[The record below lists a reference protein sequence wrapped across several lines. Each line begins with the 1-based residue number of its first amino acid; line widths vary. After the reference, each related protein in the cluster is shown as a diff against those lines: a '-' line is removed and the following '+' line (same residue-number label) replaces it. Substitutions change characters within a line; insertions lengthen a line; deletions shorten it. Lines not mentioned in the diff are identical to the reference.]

1 MRVFIASDSFKGCM
15 TSKSANEMM
24 ARGIHRADG
33 SIETDLFVIS
43 DGGEGMTEAFAS
55 AFDAKKSTMKTVDLY
70 GRGIH
75 VLWAFDEKTQ
85 TACVDAAGM
94 LGLTLYPRE
103 SRHVLDASS
112 KGLGLV
118 CREIL
123 KNRKVKRLVIGLG
136 GTGTNDGGMGFAQA
150 FGMVFYDQN
159 HKVLSAC
166 AANLSRIAFI
176 DKRRFTLP
184 GDVELIA
191 ACDVSNHLLGSKGA
205 THVYGRQKGLKPQQI
220 VRIEEGMR
228 QLNAKIIQT
237 FHVDVN
243 QLAGSGAAGGLG
255 GMLCGPFGARMMS
268 GIEVLEKG
276 STMIER
282 MKKADYLF
290 TGEGQSDAQS
300 AYGKVV
306 SRIGQIGKELDI
318 PVIDVSG
325 AIGLGAEKLYDQ
337 GVDAIFSTADR
348 AMTFQSALRHGPE
361 KLENATFNI
370 MRLILAAERKTRH
383 ELETAD

>member
-1 MRVFIASDSFKGCM
+1 
-15 TSKSANEMM
+15 
-24 ARGIHRADG
+24 
-33 SIETDLFVIS
+33 
-43 DGGEGMTEAFAS
+43 MTEAFAS
-55 AFDAKKSTMKTVDLY
+55 AFDAKKSSMKTTDLY

-75 VLWAFDEKTQ
+75 VLWAYDEKTH
-85 TACVDAAGM
+85 TACVDAASM
-94 LGLTLYPRE
+94 LGLTLYARE
-103 SRHVLDASS
+103 SRHPLDASS
-112 KGLGLV
+112 RGLGLV

-136 GTGTNDGGMGFAQA
+136 GTGVNDGGMGFAQV
-150 FGMVFYDQN
+150 FGMVFYDRN
-159 HKVLSAC
+159 RKVLPAGATSLA
-166 AANLSRIAFI
+166 RIAFI
-176 DKRRFTLP
+176 DKRGFTLP

-191 ACDVSNHLLGSKGA
+191 ACDVSNRLLGSRGA
-205 THVYGRQKGLKPQQI
+205 THVYGRQKGLKPSQI
-220 VRIEEGMR
+220 VKVEEGMC
-228 QLNAKIIQT
+228 QLNAKILQT
-237 FHVDVN
+237 FHMDMN
-243 QLAGSGAAGGLG
+243 ELPGSGAAGGLG
-255 GMLCGPFGARMMS
+255 GMLCGPFGAKMIS
-268 GIEVLEKG
+268 GIEVLERG

-282 MKKADYLF
+282 MKKADYIF

-300 AYGKVV
+300 AWGKVV

-337 GVDAIFSTADR
+337 GVTAIFSTADR

-361 KLENATFNI
+361 KLENTSFNL